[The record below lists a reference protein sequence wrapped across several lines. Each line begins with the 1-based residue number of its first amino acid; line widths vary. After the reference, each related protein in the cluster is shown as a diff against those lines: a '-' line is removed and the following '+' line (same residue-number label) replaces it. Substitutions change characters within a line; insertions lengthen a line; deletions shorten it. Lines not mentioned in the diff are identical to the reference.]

1 MDNLTFET
9 LNNAWNA
16 IRTSGAPNL
25 RSLISGLIDPGR
37 IIMQRVAETP
47 ETMTVMFKGFDQA
60 LDDPENEAPL
70 LKRAILAWVK
80 KFANAQIERSGD
92 QLNFI
97 LRIIK
102 TQTSQPEAQ
111 VAENK
116 KWQAIEEALIERPAR
131 KMPKGSLTHIS
142 NVRTTHGR

>member
-102 TQTSQPEAQ
+102 TQTSQPAAQ

-116 KWQAIEEALIERPAR
+116 KWQAIEEALMERPAR
-131 KMPKGSLTHIS
+131 KTPKGPLCHIS
-142 NVRTTHGR
+142 SVRTTHGR